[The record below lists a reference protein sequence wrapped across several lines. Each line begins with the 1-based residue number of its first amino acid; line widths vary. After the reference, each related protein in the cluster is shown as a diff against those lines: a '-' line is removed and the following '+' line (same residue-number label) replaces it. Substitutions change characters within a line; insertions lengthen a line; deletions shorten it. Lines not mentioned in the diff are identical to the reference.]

1 MPKTASGED
10 VVRVL
15 CKHFGFVFVSQKGS
29 HVKLRKSV
37 EKITFT
43 TIVPMHDELAI
54 GTLRGILDLAHVS
67 WEEFKHH
74 L

>member
-29 HVKLRKSV
+29 HVKLRKQTPSGAL
-37 EKITFT
+37 TA
-43 TIVPMHDELAI
+43 IVPMHDELAT
-54 GTLRGILDLAHVS
+54 GTLRGVLELARVDRAAFQ
-67 WEEFKHH
+67 E
-74 L
+74 LL